1 MRAIKKTVKTTI
13 VDIYKPDMDAM
24 KFEYLD
30 TIEIVGGLGERLAT
44 SRAKKKYGKDVI
56 VKCHD
61 VEHVYKLDADTF
73 LKYAVIC
80 DEDTNTD
87 TDSDTE

>member
-1 MRAIKKTVKTTI
+1 MSV
-13 VDIYKPDMDAM
+13 
-24 KFEYLD
+24 
-30 TIEIVGGLGERLAT
+30 LAT
-44 SRAKKKYGKDVI
+44 SRAKKKYGKNVI

-80 DEDTNTD
+80 DDNEAANDD
-87 TDSDTE
+87 IE